1 MEEGTSNSFNCFF
14 SHAKFTALLCVAL
27 QHNQNQIQIKI
38 NSSCC
43 VYVDTV
49 EEVLSGWQLRWNVHY
64 SCNEPSCLFA
74 LATNW
79 PGIGGY
85 LSASL
90 HPASASRRFP
100 VYLKTQHTPVS
111 RFVSTN
117 LPAAPPPAPP
127 QPILPRVAEA
137 GQSYWLCLNWG
148 NEIKI
153 SNSHFHVEV
162 EIFTNWNNF
171 QLAVILKLK
180 IFIFVPRCGSI
191 CMGASVAAAGP
202 RLGDIKVNI
211 AGEVSLADP

>member
-1 MEEGTSNSFNCFF
+1 MLTVFII
-14 SHAKFTALLCVAL
+14 LVM
-27 QHNQNQIQIKI
+27 NQAAFLPSQQIDLELEDIYQ
-38 NSSCC
+38 
-43 VYVDTV
+43 
-49 EEVLSGWQLRWNVHY
+49 
-64 SCNEPSCLFA
+64 
-74 LATNW
+74 
-79 PGIGGY
+79 
-85 LSASL
+85 
-90 HPASASRRFP
+90 PASTQPPASRRFP

-117 LPAAPPPAPP
+117 LPAAPTPPPP
-127 QPILPRVAEA
+127 RPNLSSPRVAEA

-191 CMGASVAAAGP
+191 CMGASVGAAGP
-202 RLGDIKVNI
+202 APRGYKSQYCGWSV
-211 AGEVSLADP
+211 AGGPVMDTHIIWLIR

>member
-1 MEEGTSNSFNCFF
+1 MLKKCCLADSCGGMFII
-14 SHAKFTALLCVAL
+14 LVM
-27 QHNQNQIQIKI
+27 NQAAFLPSQQIDLELEDIYQ
-38 NSSCC
+38 
-43 VYVDTV
+43 
-49 EEVLSGWQLRWNVHY
+49 
-64 SCNEPSCLFA
+64 
-74 LATNW
+74 
-79 PGIGGY
+79 
-85 LSASL
+85 
-90 HPASASRRFP
+90 PASTQPPASRRFP

-117 LPAAPPPAPP
+117 LPAAPPRPAPP

-211 AGEVSLADP
+211 AGEVSLAVQ